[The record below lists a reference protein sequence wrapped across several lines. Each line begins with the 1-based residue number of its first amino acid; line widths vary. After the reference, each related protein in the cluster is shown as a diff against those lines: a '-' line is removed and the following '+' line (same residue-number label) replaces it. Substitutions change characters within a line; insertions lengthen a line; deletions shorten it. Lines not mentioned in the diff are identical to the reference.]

1 METSASLVPAD
12 RVAVLSDIHG
22 VLPAL
27 ESVLAEPEVA
37 GAGRIVLTGD
47 LAAGPQP
54 RETLDLLAS
63 LGDPAVW
70 IRGNADR
77 ALAHLARGA
86 VTPVPGPI
94 APATPPPP

>member
-27 ESVLAEPEVA
+27 ESVLAEPDVA
-37 GAGRIVLTGD
+37 GADRIVLTGD

-54 RETLDLLAS
+54 RATLDLLAA
-63 LGDPAVW
+63 LRDRAVW

-77 ALAHLARGA
+77 HLVPLARGQ
-86 VTPVPGPI
+86 VSTVPDPLP
-94 APATPPPP
+94 APAA